1 MSDQRRLASVQET
14 ILGGILG
21 GQEVPEADLRG
32 LFLDPHAG
40 TVEARWHVY
49 ASGLVARATEAIEN
63 DFPALSKVLGPGP
76 LRSLTDRYTRRFP
89 PRSYD
94 LGRTGDR
101 LARFLE
107 GDELTEDLP
116 FLPDLA
122 RLEWAVAEAFVS
134 SDEAPLRWDDLARLG
149 ADAAADLPL
158 RLQPGAALVRSE
170 WPVRDIWASREMP
183 PSEID
188 IPLRGRPCSVLV
200 ARRGLDVVC
209 RVLDEPGTA
218 VAEAASTGRRLM
230 EILEQSEAEVPSLVA
245 AFRSLVEDG
254 AFARPVD
261 GSPAADVACLC
272 DPRRK

>member
-1 MSDQRRLASVQET
+1 VSDQRRLASVQET

>member
-1 MSDQRRLASVQET
+1 VSDPRQLASVQET
-14 ILGGILG
+14 ILAGILG
-21 GQEVPEADLRG
+21 GPEVPEADIRR
-32 LFLDPHAG
+32 LFLDPPAG
-40 TVEARWHVY
+40 TVEERWDVY

-76 LRSLTDRYTRRFP
+76 LRSLTNRYTRRFP

-94 LGRTGDR
+94 LGRIGDR

-107 GDELTEDLP
+107 GEELTEDLP

-134 SDEAPLRWDDLARLG
+134 SDEPALRWDDLGRLG
-149 ADAAADLPL
+149 AEAAAELPL
-158 RLQPGAALVRSE
+158 RLHPGAALVRSE

-209 RVLDEPGTA
+209 RVLDEPGAA
-218 VAEAASTGRRLM
+218 VAEAASTGRRLV
-230 EILEQSEAEVPSLVA
+230 EILDEWEAEVPSLVA
-245 AFRSLVEDG
+245 AFRALVEDG
-254 AFARPVD
+254 AFARPAD
-261 GSPAADVACLC
+261 GSPPADVACLC
-272 DPRRK
+272 GPRRR